1 MSSCV
6 SGRKK
11 ASTADCL
18 SERLGSRKGR
28 RGTAREIVN
37 AKFKQSMRK
46 RSKDGSFSEGNE
58 EKKKRQPEATEYWKE
73 TEGKSKESAGGNSA
87 EN

>member
-6 SGRKK
+6 NGRKK
-11 ASTADCL
+11 VSTADCL
-18 SERLGSRKGR
+18 SERLGRRKGR
-28 RGTAREIVN
+28 RGTEKGIVN

-46 RSKDGSFSEGNE
+46 RSEDGSFSEGNE
-58 EKKKRQPEATEYWKE
+58 EKKKRQS
-73 TEGKSKESAGGNSA
+73 EGKRVGWKRKVQRT

>member
-28 RGTAREIVN
+28 RGTEKGIVN
-37 AKFKQSMRK
+37 AKFKQSMKK
-46 RSKDGSFSEGNE
+46 RSEDGSFSEGNE
-58 EKKKRQPEATEYWKE
+58 EKKKRQSEATKYRKE
-73 TEGKSKESAGGNSA
+73 TEGKSKESAGRSSA

>member
-6 SGRKK
+6 SRRKK

-18 SERLGSRKGR
+18 SERLGRRKGR
-28 RGTAREIVN
+28 RGTEKGIVS
-37 AKFKQSMRK
+37 AKFKQSMEK

-58 EKKKRQPEATEYWKE
+58 EKKKRQPEGKRVGWKRKVQRTE
-73 TEGKSKESAGGNSA
+73 N
-87 EN
+87 